1 MSATDNESSKPG
13 ASDKKGSGSKSSAQ
27 TSKPVSD
34 LDLLT
39 VTIHAKTGQIVK
51 IEGVDSAGRHHE
63 LSDEEK
69 TNLARE
75 KSKATLEDII
85 EQAFEAGLACV
96 FGDEDGEDD
105 DPRESAKD
113 ADLRRLLLRPL
124 IEDGAAERLM
134 QRDLLNRAMLT
145 TLIQNST
152 SSRPGPGE

>member
-1 MSATDNESSKPG
+1 MSATDNESNKPG
-13 ASDKKGSGSKSSAQ
+13 ASDKKGSASKSSAQ

-85 EQAFEAGLACV
+85 EQAFEAGIACV
-96 FGDEDGEDD
+96 LGDEDGKDD
-105 DPRESAKD
+105 SPESAND

>member
-13 ASDKKGSGSKSSAQ
+13 ASDKKGSGPKSSAQ

-51 IEGVDSAGRHHE
+51 IEGVDSAGRQYE

-85 EQAFEAGLACV
+85 EQAFEAGIACV
-96 FGDEDGEDD
+96 LGDEDGKDD
-105 DPRESAKD
+105 SPESAKD

>member
-1 MSATDNESSKPG
+1 MSATDNESNKPG
-13 ASDKKGSGSKSSAQ
+13 ASEKKGSASKSSAQ

-69 TNLARE
+69 TNLARQ
-75 KSKATLEDII
+75 KSNATLEDII
-85 EQAFEAGLACV
+85 EQAFEAGIACV
-96 FGDEDGEDD
+96 LGDEDGKDD
-105 DPRESAKD
+105 SPESAND

>member
-1 MSATDNESSKPG
+1 MSATDNEPSKPG

-85 EQAFEAGLACV
+85 EQAFEAGIACV
-96 FGDEDGEDD
+96 LGDEDGKDD
-105 DPRESAKD
+105 SPESAKD

-124 IEDGAAERLM
+124 IEDGAAKRLL
-134 QRDLLNRAMLT
+134 QRDALSRAVLT
-145 TLIQNST
+145 TLIQNAT
-152 SSRPGPGE
+152 SSRPGPRE

>member
-1 MSATDNESSKPG
+1 MSATDNEPSKPG
-13 ASDKKGSGSKSSAQ
+13 ASDKKGSGPQ

-85 EQAFEAGLACV
+85 EQAFEAGIACV
-96 FGDEDGEDD
+96 LGDEDGKDD
-105 DPRESAKD
+105 SPESAKD

>member
-1 MSATDNESSKPG
+1 MSATDNESSKPR
-13 ASDKKGSGSKSSAQ
+13 ASDKKGSGPQ

-51 IEGVDSAGRHHE
+51 IEGVDSSGRHHE

-69 TNLARE
+69 TSLARE

-85 EQAFEAGLACV
+85 EQAFEAGIACV
-96 FGDEDGEDD
+96 LGDEDGKDD
-105 DPRESAKD
+105 SPESAND

>member
-1 MSATDNESSKPG
+1 MSATDNEPSKPG

-85 EQAFEAGLACV
+85 EQAFEAGIACV
-96 FGDEDGEDD
+96 LGGM
-105 DPRESAKD
+105 RTAKTIHRS
-113 ADLRRLLLRPL
+113 L
-124 IEDGAAERLM
+124 
-134 QRDLLNRAMLT
+134 QRTRIYDV
-145 TLIQNST
+145 SCC
-152 SSRPGPGE
+152 GH

>member
-85 EQAFEAGLACV
+85 EQAFEAGIACV
-96 FGDEDGEDD
+96 LGDEDGKDD
-105 DPRESAKD
+105 SPESEND

>member
-1 MSATDNESSKPG
+1 MSATDNEPSKPG

-34 LDLLT
+34 LELLT

-85 EQAFEAGLACV
+85 EQAFEAGIACV
-96 FGDEDGEDD
+96 LGDEDGKDD
-105 DPRESAKD
+105 SPESAKD
-113 ADLRRLLLRPL
+113 ADVRRLLLRPL

>member
-1 MSATDNESSKPG
+1 MSATDNESNKPG
-13 ASDKKGSGSKSSAQ
+13 ASDKKGSASKSSAQ

-69 TNLARE
+69 TNLASE

-85 EQAFEAGLACV
+85 EQAFEAGIACV
-96 FGDEDGEDD
+96 LGDEDGKDD
-105 DPRESAKD
+105 SPESAKD

>member
-1 MSATDNESSKPG
+1 MAATHNESSKPG
-13 ASDKKGSGSKSSAQ
+13 ASDKKSSGSKSSAQ

-85 EQAFEAGLACV
+85 EQAFEAGIACV
-96 FGDEDGEDD
+96 LGDEDGKDD
-105 DPRESAKD
+105 SPESAKD

>member
-1 MSATDNESSKPG
+1 MSATDNESNKPG
-13 ASDKKGSGSKSSAQ
+13 ASEKKGSASKSSAQ

-69 TNLARE
+69 TNLASE

-85 EQAFEAGLACV
+85 EQAFEAGIACV
-96 FGDEDGEDD
+96 LGDEDGKDD
-105 DPRESAKD
+105 SPESAND

>member
-1 MSATDNESSKPG
+1 M
-13 ASDKKGSGSKSSAQ
+13 
-27 TSKPVSD
+27 
-34 LDLLT
+34 T

-85 EQAFEAGLACV
+85 EQAFEAGIACV
-96 FGDEDGEDD
+96 LGDEDGKDD
-105 DPRESAKD
+105 SPESAKD

>member
-1 MSATDNESSKPG
+1 MSATDNEPSKPG

-39 VTIHAKTGQIVK
+39 VTIHAKTGQIIK

-85 EQAFEAGLACV
+85 EQAFEAGIACV
-96 FGDEDGEDD
+96 LGDEDGKDD
-105 DPRESAKD
+105 SPESAND

>member
-1 MSATDNESSKPG
+1 MSETDNEPSKPG

-85 EQAFEAGLACV
+85 EQAFEAGIACV
-96 FGDEDGEDD
+96 LGDEDGKDD
-105 DPRESAKD
+105 SPESAKD

>member
-1 MSATDNESSKPG
+1 MTAIDNDPGKSGSPAKKGPG
-13 ASDKKGSGSKSSAQ
+13 AKSSSPASEAAPQ
-27 TSKPVSD
+27 
-34 LDLLT
+34 LLT
-39 VTIHAKTGQIVK
+39 FTIQARTGQIVK
-51 IEGVDSAGRHHE
+51 IESVDSGGAHHE

-85 EQAFEAGLACV
+85 EQAFEAGIACV
-96 FGDEDGEDD
+96 LGDEDGKDD
-105 DPRESAKD
+105 SPESAKD

>member
-85 EQAFEAGLACV
+85 EQAFEAGIACV
-96 FGDEDGEDD
+96 LGDEDGKDD
-105 DPRESAKD
+105 SPESAKD
-113 ADLRRLLLRPL
+113 ADLRRLLVRPL
-124 IEDGAAERLM
+124 IEDGAAKRLM
-134 QRDLLNRAMLT
+134 QRGILNRAMLT

-152 SSRPGPGE
+152 SSRPGPRG

>member
-1 MSATDNESSKPG
+1 MSATDNEPSKPG

-85 EQAFEAGLACV
+85 EQAFEAGIACV
-96 FGDEDGEDD
+96 LGDEDGKDD
-105 DPRESAKD
+105 SPESAND

>member
-1 MSATDNESSKPG
+1 MSATDNESSKPR

-85 EQAFEAGLACV
+85 EQAFEAGIACV
-96 FGDEDGEDD
+96 LGDEDGKDD
-105 DPRESAKD
+105 SPESAND

-152 SSRPGPGE
+152 RSRPGPGE

>member
-85 EQAFEAGLACV
+85 EQAFEAGIACV
-96 FGDEDGEDD
+96 LGDEDGKDD
-105 DPRESAKD
+105 SPESAND

-152 SSRPGPGE
+152 SSRPGPRG

>member
-1 MSATDNESSKPG
+1 MSATDNEPSKPG

-39 VTIHAKTGQIVK
+39 VTIHAKTGQIIK

-85 EQAFEAGLACV
+85 EQAFEAGIACV
-96 FGDEDGEDD
+96 LGDEDGKDD
-105 DPRESAKD
+105 SPESEND

-152 SSRPGPGE
+152 RSRPGPGE

>member
-13 ASDKKGSGSKSSAQ
+13 ALDKKGSGSKSSAQ

-85 EQAFEAGLACV
+85 EQAFEAGIACV
-96 FGDEDGEDD
+96 LGDEDGKDD
-105 DPRESAKD
+105 SPESAND

>member
-1 MSATDNESSKPG
+1 MSATDNESSKPR
-13 ASDKKGSGSKSSAQ
+13 ASEKKGSGPKSSAQ

-85 EQAFEAGLACV
+85 EQAFEAGIACV
-96 FGDEDGEDD
+96 LGDEDGKDD
-105 DPRESAKD
+105 SPESAKD
-113 ADLRRLLLRPL
+113 ADLRRLLVRPL

-152 SSRPGPGE
+152 SSRPGPRG

>member
-1 MSATDNESSKPG
+1 MSATDNEPSKPG

-39 VTIHAKTGQIVK
+39 VTIRAKTGQIVK
-51 IEGVDSAGRHHE
+51 IEGVDSAGRQYE

-85 EQAFEAGLACV
+85 EQAFEAGIACV
-96 FGDEDGEDD
+96 LGDEDGKDD
-105 DPRESAKD
+105 SPESEND